1 MTTSRI
7 ALIAAA
13 TSLMA
18 WIAKAVAIG
27 AAGGPGHSPLE
38 DPLFFLGF
46 GSQLVASIALALAL
60 TVARPLVV
68 RIGAI
73 VGGAVVVFGF
83 VTAVNSVI
91 QRVQPIDASWVWGEI
106 NLWVVAVLMLGLALL
121 TRRRVR

>member
-1 MTTSRI
+1 
-7 ALIAAA
+7 
-13 TSLMA
+13 MA

-27 AAGGPGHSPLE
+27 AAGGLGRSPLE

-46 GSQLVASIALALAL
+46 GAQLVASIALALAL
-60 TVARPLVV
+60 TAARPLVV